1 MLRSKS
7 KSQVTCR
14 RHNINIDVKVDPHRE
29 SGTAVKYIFGPI
41 TAGVSRVSEKTIWFL
56 EYCLA
61 WGLDMSHLSQYM
73 VKRLR
78 RNCASNVISF
88 LSRVLSKHHRERYF
102 PTQHYWPS
110 S

>member
-1 MLRSKS
+1 MLRSKSKS

-41 TAGVSRVSEKTIWFL
+41 MAGVSRVSEKTIWFL

-61 WGLDMSHLSQYM
+61 WGLDMSE
-73 VKRLR
+73 KRRCDVPAGANLPAALR
-78 RNCASNVISF
+78 EPFVS
-88 LSRVLSKHHRERYF
+88 E
-102 PTQHYWPS
+102 
-110 S
+110 